1 MCDTHN
7 KSRRSFLRT
16 SSLLSLPVL
25 AGGLPVSAFAKSSLS
40 SMVNGAEDRVL
51 VIIQLDGGND
61 GLSMIVPIDQQ
72 DKLAAVRS
80 NILIPENKLLSITD
94 TLSLHPSMQGVQ
106 EIYDNAQLNIIQGV
120 AYPNQ
125 NRSHFRSQDIW
136 HTGSSADEYLDTGWV
151 GRYLDTTVTD
161 YPNSYPNDDC
171 PDPFA
176 ITVGGSASETC
187 QGTGGN
193 FSMVIIDPEEIS
205 TLPTPINNEIASGC
219 YEEQLSFLTQSIEQ
233 SNVYGEAIKGAY
245 ANGENKSTKYADDND
260 LASKLKTV
268 ARLIKGGLQTKIYVV
283 NIGGFD
289 THAEQVQ
296 EEDTSTGNHA
306 FLLGMLSDAMC
317 AFQDDLK
324 LLELE
329 KRVLGMTYSEFGRR
343 IRSNFSL
350 GTDHGT
356 AAPMMV
362 FGHCVNPGVI
372 GDNAEI
378 DTVVDVNEGVAMQ
391 YDFRSI
397 YGSVL
402 MDWFKV
408 EEAQVQSLFSNDF
421 QYLPIL
427 SECESTSIEEIN
439 AKSYDLSAQPNPY
452 SDYLQV
458 AFTLD
463 TREDIRLSVF
473 DVLGAEIKV
482 IHNKSIDAGKH
493 EFNVEMHDIPA
504 GPYFLRMQT
513 RTGQK
518 TMRLVK
524 I

>member
-1 MCDTHN
+1 MCDHDKN
-7 KSRRSFLRT
+7 RRSFLKT
-16 SSLLSLPVL
+16 SSLLSLPIF
-25 AGGLPVSAFAKSSLS
+25 AGGFPVSAFAKSSLA
-40 SMVNGAEDRVL
+40 SMVNGADDRVL

-61 GLSMIVPIDQQ
+61 GLAMLVPTDQQ
-72 DKLAAVRS
+72 DNLAQVRS
-80 NILIPENKLLSITD
+80 NIFIPDNQLLSISD
-94 TLSLHPSMQGVQ
+94 TLSLHPSMQGVR
-106 EIYDNAQLNIIQGV
+106 ELYDDARLNIIQGV

-136 HTGSSADEYLDTGWV
+136 HTGSAADEYLDSGWV

-161 YPNSYPNDDC
+161 YPASYPTEEC

-176 ITVGGSASETC
+176 LTIGSSASETC
-187 QGTGGN
+187 QGVGGN
-193 FSMVIIDPEEIS
+193 FSMVILDPEDIS
-205 TLPTPINNEIASGC
+205 TLPTPVNNEVASGC
-219 YEEQLSFLTQSIEQ
+219 YADQLSFLTQSIEQ
-233 SNVYGEAIKGAY
+233 SNVYGEAIKNAY
-245 ANGENKSTKYADDND
+245 ENGENMSAKYEDTNA

-268 ARLIKGGLQTKIYVV
+268 ARLIKGGLQTRIYVV
-283 NIGGFD
+283 NLGGFD
-289 THAEQVQ
+289 THAEQVI
-296 EEDTSTGNHA
+296 DGDPTNGVHS
-306 FLLGMLSDAMC
+306 FLLETLSDAMC

-324 LLELE
+324 LLDLE

-343 IRSNFSL
+343 IRSNFSF

-378 DTVVDVNEGVAMQ
+378 DTAVDVNEGVAMQ

-402 MDWFKV
+402 MDWFNV

-427 SECESTSIEEIN
+427 ANCDAVSINEIN
-439 AKSYDLSAQPNPY
+439 ENDYSLKAQPNPY
-452 SDYLQV
+452 SDYLNI
-458 AFTLD
+458 AFELEAK
-463 TREDIRLSVF
+463 EDIRLSLF

-482 IHNKSIDAGKH
+482 IHNKAIDAGRHNFK
-493 EFNVEMHDIPA
+493 VDMHDISS

-518 TMRLVK
+518 TLRLVK